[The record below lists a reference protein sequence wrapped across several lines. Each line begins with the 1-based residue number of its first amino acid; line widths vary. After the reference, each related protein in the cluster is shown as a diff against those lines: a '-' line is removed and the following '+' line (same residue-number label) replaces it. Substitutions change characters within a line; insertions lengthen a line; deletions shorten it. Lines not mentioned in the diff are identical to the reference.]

1 MAANEAIDK
10 LFEIYNLLEP
20 TDLKSTLRTKYKNY
34 SLSDNVLQNV
44 IDVYVNSMVSG
55 DEIVSRLNNQDKDI
69 EKFAYSTIY
78 QPKGKDSQVRIVS
91 PGYWKYRKE
100 NSDVKI
106 TSVQLDLL
114 ENKGD
119 LPADVTINVLRTP
132 LLSLSK
138 RNINEITTFL
148 NYIPSHFASQM
159 VPYFDVE
166 FQLPIPTSDKK
177 TNYTNRMS
185 LLRFLEGTRDLN
197 GIKLTD
203 ADRALNQVNTTPTK
217 TGPKDV
223 SAFIGMELFTTP
235 QTLVNMNTLSAGN
248 NGYTRL
254 NDAQPFLPPASI
266 TGATISIMNAG
277 AGAFAHKKATLT
289 LKVHDKA
296 RLAEFADLFRGP
308 AGYRDIKV
316 WLTYGWLAPRGR
328 GEDDVYAKFIN
339 YNMLVKEAFTIYN
352 SSFNFEAT
360 GEISVSLEMV
370 TAGMSTLDTT
380 TIGGAVGVRTAQRE
394 VQLAIEAIGEANR
407 ILNQDDDGPFKEIRI
422 FQVLSSAAAGSLE
435 PDVKGN
441 ELKTL
446 IANARKTLAKIPLES
461 SSDREKVEKGLREL
475 ERLYVSEKKTK
486 SLVENIEA
494 EAINFVAN
502 TFNKIRTG
510 KDPFIPRTAAP
521 TNSKIPDPKAA
532 LFNPELT
539 KALATY
545 NEPSRQ
551 NIKNVEPI
559 FTPQKTVNIVSFGK
573 LFCSFC
579 MPAILEAASLDNIDE
594 VQVNFYMLNENCG
607 PISLC
612 NIAEFPIDIR
622 VFEQQFASRVEAR
635 GGDDLT
641 IEEFVQFVAEVQFGD
656 ERAPG
661 YDMFKSYEPFDG
673 KEQEA
678 KRAGDETKQS
688 NAITEWM
695 KKYGVFKKPSLAIKI
710 ETLESGK
717 PVGGKSDL
725 LFSLGQS
732 AAELY
737 KTKKKP
743 TDPGKKIIKRIHIY
757 DKTLNPYYA
766 ESRILKFGE
775 GPGARF
781 VAVAPKDEEVARNA
795 IAQVGNNIAAA
806 KAANP
811 KALGTRGEK
820 VTVNA
825 TESGNNV
832 TLRVDGKLT
841 PPKQS
846 NGKDVSVE
854 SQSTTLTL
862 TEFPG
867 GKRILADIIGKTLPT
882 IVYGAQGTLVTSAQV
897 ASKVDGLQGTINM
910 QGGVASKRSAPTED
924 GLAMDTG
931 KLPLQVLPAQLSI
944 TSMGCPIAELYQQFF
959 FDFNTGTTLDN
970 LYNCTALT
978 HSFSPGKFETSWT
991 FLYTDGYGKLHGS
1004 PSLKNFAE
1012 SLQKAAEK

>member
-20 TDLKSTLRTKYKNY
+20 ADLKSTLRKKYNGY
-34 SLSDNVLQNV
+34 VLSDDTLKNVV
-44 IDVYVNSMVSG
+44 DSYVNNMVSG
-55 DEIVSRLNNQDKDI
+55 DTIVSRLNNGNVDV

-78 QPKGKDSQVRIVS
+78 QPKGIGAKIQTVS
-91 PGYWKYRKE
+91 PGYWKYRKD
-100 NSDVKI
+100 NKDVAVSDVQNDI
-106 TSVQLDLL
+106 L
-114 ENKGD
+114 ENKGN
-119 LPADVTINVLRTP
+119 LQTDVTINVLRTP

-138 RNINEITTFL
+138 RNVNEITTFL

-159 VPYFDVE
+159 IPYFDVE
-166 FQLPIPTSDKK
+166 FQLPSPQSNKK
-177 TNYTNRMS
+177 AGSNYTNRFS
-185 LLRFLEGTRDLN
+185 LLRFLEGTRDLKN
-197 GIKLTD
+197 IKLTD
-203 ADRALNQVNTTPTK
+203 ADAALLHVRNTPTK
-217 TGPKDV
+217 SDADAASSFV
-223 SAFIGMELFTTP
+223 GMEMFTTP
-235 QTLVNMNTLSAGN
+235 QTLINMNTLSGGGD
-248 NGYTRL
+248 GYTRL

-266 TGATISIMNAG
+266 ISATINIMNAG
-277 AGAFAHKKATLT
+277 AGAFAHKKATLVI
-289 LKVHDKA
+289 KVHDKA
-296 RLAEFADLFRGP
+296 RLAEFSDIFRGP

-339 YNMLVKEAFTIYN
+339 YNMLTKEAFTIYN
-352 SSFNFEAT
+352 SSFNFEVT
-360 GEISVSLEMV
+360 GEVTVNLEMV

-380 TIGGAVGVRTAQRE
+380 TISGGTRVKQAQQRVQKAV
-394 VQLAIEAIGEANR
+394 EAINEANR

-441 ELKTL
+441 ELKAL
-446 IANARKTLAKIPLES
+446 LANAKKTLTKIPLEDT
-461 SSDREKVEKGLREL
+461 DRKKIQEGLDEL
-475 ERLYVSEKKTK
+475 ALLYVGDAKNK
-486 SLVENIEA
+486 SLVENITQ
-494 EAINFVAN
+494 EAINFVAD

-510 KDPFIPRTAAP
+510 KDPFLPRAAP
-521 TNSKIPDPKAA
+521 PTNTKTPDAKASLFDPKLIAA
-532 LFNPELT
+532 MNSYDVP
-539 KALATY
+539 
-545 NEPSRQ
+545 NR
-551 NIKNVEPI
+551 IKNVSSN
-559 FTPQKTVNIVSFGK
+559 FSSQKAANLVSFGK
-573 LFCSFC
+573 LFSTFC
-579 MPAILEAASLDNIDE
+579 MPAIVDAAARDNIDE

-607 PISLC
+607 PIRLC
-612 NIAEFPIDIR
+612 SVAEFPIDIR

-641 IEEFVQFVAEVQFGD
+641 VEEFVQFVAEVQFGD

-688 NAITEWM
+688 NNITEWM
-695 KKYGVFKKPSLAIKI
+695 KTYGVFKKPSLAIKI
-710 ETLESGK
+710 ETLQSGA

-725 LFSLGQS
+725 LYSLGQS

-743 TDPGKKIIKRIHIY
+743 GPGKKIIKRIHIY

-766 ESRILKFGE
+766 ESRILKLGE

-781 VAVAPKDEEVARNA
+781 VAVAPSDEELARNS
-795 IAQVGNNIAAA
+795 ISQVGNTLAAT
-806 KAANP
+806 KAADP
-811 KALGTRGEK
+811 RTLGNRGEK
-820 VTVNA
+820 ITVTA
-825 TESGNNV
+825 AEDGRSNV

-841 PPKQS
+841 PQKQT
-846 NGKDVSVE
+846 NGKDIPVT
-854 SQSTTLTL
+854 SQSTSLSLTS
-862 TEFPG
+862 FPG

-882 IVYGAQGTLVTSAQV
+882 IVYGAQGTLVTSAQI

-910 QGGVASKRSAPTED
+910 QGGVASKRSALSEN
-924 GLAMDTG
+924 GLSMDTG

-978 HSFSPGKFETSWT
+978 HNFSPGKFETAWT
-991 FLYTDGYGKLHGS
+991 FLYTDGYGKLHGA
-1004 PSLKNFAE
+1004 PSLEQFSKILE
-1012 SLQKAAEK
+1012 KAAEK